1 MIIIP
6 EEVKESKCL
15 CSIHHF
21 TVSFSKYLLILD
33 TEQGVNVDSLTF
45 EKKKNNNT
53 HHTVAKAM

>member
-33 TEQGVNVDSLTF
+33 TEQGVNVDSLTS
-45 EKKKNNNT
+45 EKKK
-53 HHTVAKAM
+53 K